1 MGKGLEQ
8 GSDSFNASVAEF
20 RQNPP
25 ENAIGTAHRTAL
37 DQVLMRKP
45 QYGSAQYH
53 FQQFVNNNLAAKLV
67 MPFVQIG
74 TNILRGG
81 IIESTPLAF
90 LAKGARDNLLG
101 RNGRAAQSMQYS
113 QVVLGTGLAIST
125 VSLAMEGLI
134 TGGGPSDPRQREV
147 LEMTGWKPY
156 SLKVGGEYIPYR
168 KYLSVLGPLVAGAAD
183 MYEVGHA
190 MSEKGLGAAA
200 AALTFGFAEVV
211 MDETWMR
218 GLAST
223 MDAVRHWDRD
233 GGKYLRNFSMDFLP
247 FSIGARQITSLLDP
261 TWRSVRSEMDALR
274 AHIPGLSQGLHPV
287 RDLWGE
293 PQRGGV
299 MMAPSAAVNDPATQA
314 LQKAEYYPSMVER
327 KIRGVELSDQ
337 QYDDLTRIGGRDAH
351 MHIMAMVS
359 NPGFNLLPQEIRKQ
373 QLKNAIDGSRERA
386 RSILLM
392 NPELLRAA
400 IELKRKAQGAAV
412 H

>member
-1 MGKGLEQ
+1 
-8 GSDSFNASVAEF
+8 
-20 RQNPP
+20 
-25 ENAIGTAHRTAL
+25 
-37 DQVLMRKP
+37 
-45 QYGSAQYH
+45 
-53 FQQFVNNNLAAKLV
+53 
-67 MPFVQIG
+67 
-74 TNILRGG
+74 
-81 IIESTPLAF
+81 
-90 LAKGARDNLLG
+90 
-101 RNGRAAQSMQYS
+101 
-113 QVVLGTGLAIST
+113 
-125 VSLAMEGLI
+125 
-134 TGGGPSDPRQREV
+134 
-147 LEMTGWKPY
+147 
-156 SLKVGGEYIPYR
+156 
-168 KYLSVLGPLVAGAAD
+168 

-190 MSEKGLGAAA
+190 LSEKGLTAAA

-223 MDAVRHWDRD
+223 IDAVRHWDRD
-233 GGKYLRNFSMDFLP
+233 GGKYLRNLSMEFLP

-293 PQRGGV
+293 PMRGGV
-299 MMAPSAAVNDPATQA
+299 MMAPSAAINDPATIA
-314 LQKAEYYPSMVER
+314 LQKAEYYPSRIER

-337 QYDDLTRIGGRDAH
+337 QYDDLTRIAGRDAH
-351 MHIMAMVS
+351 MHIQAMVS

-373 QLKNAIDGSRERA
+373 QLKDAIDGSHERA

-400 IELKRKAQGAAV
+400 IDLKRKAQGL